1 MTLPHPQAEDLIT
14 KCKGAVVGK
23 VALESLRD
31 DIGEAAAAADQDAL
45 REKLIDNK
53 DSLNGLLKD
62 DALSS
67 EQRVDQARPAIED
80 LGDALSEYI
89 AETE

>member
-23 VALESLRD
+23 VALEALRD

-45 REKLIDNK
+45 REKLIYTK
-53 DSLNGLLKD
+53 DSLSGLLKD
-62 DALSS
+62 DALSPD
-67 EQRVDQARPAIED
+67 QRVEQARPAIQD
-80 LGDALSEYI
+80 LADALSEYV
-89 AETE
+89 ADTE